1 MFFKEI
7 SYEKNFRVNA
17 LDQFIYEKISAKVE
31 LNDTDNPMN
40 AITMAKEFV
49 NEQGS
54 KACQYPEQHIQEKY
68 IPEELLPEIQVEKQ
82 QPLDQT
88 LEQQIRSC
96 TTLKVLKAYQLLV
109 KKDPILQEAY
119 NQTMSNLTIK

>member
-68 IPEELLPEIQVEKQ
+68 IGKGASFSLVNQS
-82 QPLDQT
+82 
-88 LEQQIRSC
+88 QIAARFG
-96 TTLKVLKAYQLLV
+96 
-109 KKDPILQEAY
+109 
-119 NQTMSNLTIK
+119 